1 MDPYERLMAE
11 QWPTGKFGRAEP
23 VQRPP
28 LPPLPERPPER
39 RPIRPW
45 TPEEQAQHRADLLA
59 ALEGW
64 RDTSTA
70 ADRRRKSSREHTR
83 HTAAKLRRLKRGGKA
98 TKPADNVSGESLAD
112 KRERGSLRRRADL
125 RPDASRGTD
134 HDRVTSSTGRWLQ
147 LCCSKTGP

>member
-1 MDPYERLMAE
+1 MTPNDERLMAE
-11 QWPTGKFGRAEP
+11 LWPTGKFGRAEH

-64 RDTSTA
+64 QDKSAT
-70 ADRRRKSSREHTR
+70 ADRRRRYSRDYGR
-83 HTAAKLRRLKRGGKA
+83 QYGKQVRRARRLRLVPP
-98 TKPADNVSGESLAD
+98 PAQDQ
-112 KRERGSLRRRADL
+112 
-125 RPDASRGTD
+125 RPGTEAA
-134 HDRVTSSTGRWLQ
+134 
-147 LCCSKTGP
+147 